1 MPSSSIKNVIF
12 GCQGLELSA
21 EEIAFFREVHPW
33 GFILF
38 ARNVDTPD
46 QVRALTASLRD
57 ITGRENTPILIDQ
70 EGGRVARLKP
80 PHWRAYPKGR
90 VYGDLFKANND
101 AGLEFAWLGAR
112 LIAQELIDVG
122 INVNCLPILDLP
134 IEGSHD
140 VIGDRAYGRGEDV
153 VVPIG
158 RAVANGLLAGGVLPI
173 IKHIPGHGRAGVDS
187 HLELPRVTT
196 SYEELAA
203 TDFKPFA
210 ALKDIVMAMTAHVI
224 YEAIDDQAPATTS
237 AKVIKDVLR
246 GEIGYQGLIM
256 TDDLSMKALG
266 GTYASRVQASLGAG
280 CDMILHCNGDMAQM
294 NEIAGELSVLSGQ
307 PLKRVMAAEKALRTP
322 EDIDLTASLARFEEL
337 CEKTS

>member
-1 MPSSSIKNVIF
+1 MQSSSIRNAIF
-12 GCQGLELSA
+12 GCQGLVLSV
-21 EEIAFFREVHPW
+21 EETAFFREVQPW

-46 QVRALTASLRD
+46 QVRALTASLRE
-57 ITGRENTPILIDQ
+57 ITGRESTPILIDQ

-80 PHWRAYPKGR
+80 PHWRAYPEGR
-90 VYGDLFKANND
+90 AYGTLFETDGD

-122 INVNCLPILDLP
+122 VNVNCLPIMDLP
-134 IEGSHD
+134 IEGAHD
-140 VIGDRAYGRGEDV
+140 VIGNRAYGRSEDV

-246 GEIGYQGLIM
+246 GDIGYQGLIM

-266 GTYASRVQASLGAG
+266 GTYASRVQDSLRAG

-294 NEIAGELSVLSGQ
+294 TEIAGELSFLSG
-307 PLKRVMAAEKALRTP
+307 PSLKRVKAAEKALRTP
-322 EDIDLTASLARFEEL
+322 EDIDLTASLARFDEL
-337 CEKTS
+337 CKKST

>member
-1 MPSSSIKNVIF
+1 MGV
-12 GCQGLELSA
+12 
-21 EEIAFFREVHPW
+21 
-33 GFILF
+33 
-38 ARNVDTPD
+38 
-46 QVRALTASLRD
+46 
-57 ITGRENTPILIDQ
+57 
-70 EGGRVARLKP
+70 
-80 PHWRAYPKGR
+80 
-90 VYGDLFKANND
+90 
-101 AGLEFAWLGAR
+101 
-112 LIAQELIDVG
+112 
-122 INVNCLPILDLP
+122 NVNCLPIMDLP
-134 IEGSHD
+134 IEGAHD
-140 VIGDRAYGRGEDV
+140 VIGNRAYGRNEDV

-246 GEIGYQGLIM
+246 GDIGYQGLIM

-266 GTYASRVQASLGAG
+266 GTYASRVQDSLRAG

-294 NEIAGELSVLSGQ
+294 TEIAGELSFLSG
-307 PLKRVMAAEKALRTP
+307 PSLKRAKAAEKALRTP
-322 EDIDLTASLARFEEL
+322 EDIDLTASLARFDEL
-337 CEKTS
+337 CKKSA

>member
-1 MPSSSIKNVIF
+1 MQSSSISNAIF
-12 GCQGLELSA
+12 GCQGLELSG
-21 EEIAFFREVHPW
+21 EEIAFFRDVKPW

-38 ARNVDTPD
+38 ARNVDTPE
-46 QVRALTASLRD
+46 QVRALTASMREV
-57 ITGRENTPILIDQ
+57 TGRDSTPILIDQ

-80 PHWRAYPKGR
+80 PHWRAYPEGR
-90 VYGDLFKANND
+90 AYGKIFEADND

-122 INVNCLPILDLP
+122 VNVNCLPIMDLP
-134 IEGSHD
+134 VEGAHD
-140 VIGDRAYGRGEDV
+140 VIGNRAYGRGEEI

-196 SYEELAA
+196 SREELSA

-224 YEAIDDQAPATTS
+224 YEAIDADAPATTS
-237 AKVIKDVLR
+237 PKVIKDVLR

-266 GTYASRVQASLGAG
+266 GTYASRVQASIGAG
-280 CDMILHCNGDMAQM
+280 CDMILHCNGEMDQM
-294 NEIAGELSVLSGQ
+294 QEIAGELKSLSGNS
-307 PLKRVMAAEKALRTP
+307 LKRAVAAEKALRTP
-322 EDIDLTASLARFEEL
+322 EDIDLPASLARFAEL
-337 CEKTS
+337 CEKTA

>member
-1 MPSSSIKNVIF
+1 MRSSSIRNVIF
-12 GCQGLELSA
+12 GCQGLVLSA
-21 EEIAFFREVHPW
+21 EEIAFFREVQPW

-38 ARNVDTPD
+38 ARNVDTPE

-57 ITGRENTPILIDQ
+57 ITGRDNTPILIDQ

-80 PHWRAYPKGR
+80 PHWRAYPEGR
-90 VYGDLFKANND
+90 AYGKLFEIDAD

-122 INVNCLPILDLP
+122 VNVNCLPILDLP
-134 IEGSHD
+134 VAGAHD
-140 VIGDRAYGRGEDV
+140 VIGNRAYGRGEDV

-196 SYEELAA
+196 PYSELVA

-210 ALKDIVMAMTAHVI
+210 ALNDIVMAMTAHVI
-224 YEAIDDQAPATTS
+224 YDAIDADAPATTS
-237 AKVIKDVLR
+237 PKVIKDVLR

-266 GTYASRVQASLGAG
+266 GTYASRTQDSLAAG
-280 CDMILHCNGDMAQM
+280 CDMILHCNGEMAQM
-294 NEIAGELSVLSGQ
+294 SEIAEELVALSGHS
-307 PLKRVMAAEKALRTP
+307 LKRANMAEKALRTP
-322 EDIDLTASLARFEEL
+322 EDIDLLASLARFEEL
-337 CEKTS
+337 CEKTT